1 LNRRS
6 VTKTLMKSSL
16 ESTVQEVLQLLD
28 ADDGKS
34 FEEKKKEAIAILR
47 KQTNPSLAGTL
58 VDFAVADVVGKQVKA
73 RFWEAGPI
81 KCPDYNIVLR
91 QIEDDDRD
99 CFISLQ
105 EENSYIRDMLNEESY
120 RNALWKDH
128 CGEKSL
134 MLSIILDD
142 QYIGYCGIKNTA
154 QEPWEIAIELYK
166 KWTNHGLGRIAI
178 SAMLDAMVIRLGVRQ
193 FRVRID
199 PSNHASQ
206 KLFEKMGA
214 QPNGVSE
221 YLILDQKELEKVEKE
236 NLNLIDAA
244 TVALADKFGVE
255 PRKLLSHVLEYT
267 LSW

>member
-1 LNRRS
+1 MRS
-6 VTKTLMKSSL
+6 GRTIAAKS
-16 ESTVQEVLQLLD
+16 
-28 ADDGKS
+28 
-34 FEEKKKEAIAILR
+34 
-47 KQTNPSLAGTL
+47 PS
-58 VDFAVADVVGKQVKA
+58 
-73 RFWEAGPI
+73 
-81 KCPDYNIVLR
+81 
-91 QIEDDDRD
+91 
-99 CFISLQ
+99 CFPL
-105 EENSYIRDMLNEESY
+105 
-120 RNALWKDH
+120 
-128 CGEKSL
+128 
-134 MLSIILDD
+134 ILDD

-154 QEPWEIAIELYK
+154 QGPWEIAIELYK

-178 SAMLDAMVIRLGVRQ
+178 SAMLDAMVTRLGVRQ

-199 PSNHASQ
+199 PGNHASQ

-221 YLILDQKELEKVEKE
+221 YLILDQKELEKVEKK